1 MIPTFVSWRV
11 RFTELMVDCETG
23 LPEEAKSLCGEGLSV
38 ATAAALMSAVAKWH
52 SSVVMLMLND
62 TKEPKRWG

>member
-1 MIPTFVSWRV
+1 M
-11 RFTELMVDCETG
+11 EDCETG
-23 LPEEAKSLCGEGLSV
+23 LPEEARSLCGEGLSV